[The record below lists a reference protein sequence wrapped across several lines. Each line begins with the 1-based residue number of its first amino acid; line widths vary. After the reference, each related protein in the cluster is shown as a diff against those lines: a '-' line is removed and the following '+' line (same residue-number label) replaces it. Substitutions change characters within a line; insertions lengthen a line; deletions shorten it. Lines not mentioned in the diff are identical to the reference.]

1 MDFFVSITLIV
12 SFFVGA
18 LILINIHMRQM
29 SARRNLPL
37 RDAYQAQH
45 GNLNCQ
51 RCTSSEQRE
60 FGLDDKDDDKRIV
73 ACVAC
78 ERDLYQFVRQTT

>member
-1 MDFFVSITLIV
+1 MDILVAVILIAT
-12 SFFVGA
+12 FFVGA
-18 LILINIHMRQM
+18 LVIISVHMRQM
-29 SARRNLPL
+29 SARRKLPL

-51 RCTSSEQRE
+51 RCASSEQRE

-78 ERDLYQFVRQTT
+78 ERDLYQFVRHAN